1 MRIGRKFIFK
11 KPNQFTKSS
20 MKSQVQ
26 RSNNCE
32 SKPRSVTENSNSKSV
47 FVGGIPSH
55 LTAEDIQEIFSKYG
69 RVMHVKMAFKKGQ
82 PLMNNGYCVLTMATS
97 QQAISIMQTRKIP
110 IGEDRFAICKPFMS
124 GSNLESFRQRH
135 NRLKVIIKGIPHQ
148 LTEERLRTF
157 FESEVGALEE
167 VFIFQS
173 DKPLIRTPKHK
184 LVQSARVTFTN
195 QQQVKHFFEQGIFET
210 EVMIDGF
217 YVKLELFRPDY
228 KLPKKK
234 VQKSEAVAAEANACD
249 VLGQASDRN
258 TLSLKSG
265 GERNL
270 LQNYWLAADRR
281 CNFGQSVPQ
290 ENLLSH
296 DDQNLRFNISKASV
310 LAIHQRAEFSQSVIF
325 RPSHEDKFTSKQ
337 TISSQ

>member
-1 MRIGRKFIFK
+1 
-11 KPNQFTKSS
+11 

-32 SKPRSVTENSNSKSV
+32 VKSRSVAENSNSKSV

-82 PLMNNGYCVLTMATS
+82 PLMNNGYCVLTMAHS

-110 IGEDRFAICKPFMS
+110 IGQDRFAICKPFMS

-148 LTEERLRTF
+148 LTEERLRAF

-173 DKPLIRTPKHK
+173 DKPLMRSPKHK

-195 QQQVKHFFEQGIFET
+195 QQQVKHFFEPGAFET
-210 EVMIDGF
+210 EVLVDDC

-234 VQKSEAVAAEANACD
+234 VQKSEAAAAEDNTCD
-249 VLGQASDRN
+249 AVGLTSERN
-258 TLSLKSG
+258 TLSLRSG
-265 GERNL
+265 ELNIL
-270 LQNYWLAADRR
+270 HNYLNAA
-281 CNFGQSVPQ
+281 CSKGHLNQPICQ

-296 DDQNLRFNISKASV
+296 DDQNLRFNISKANI
-310 LAIHQRAEFSQSVIF
+310 LAIHRRAEFSQSIRF